1 MNVGHSHAKYYIHMA
16 NRQKIK
22 ETKRRQGIYNG
33 IRITGIKI
41 RRFFA
46 ATF

>member
-1 MNVGHSHAKYYIHMA
+1 MVYPHGKEVKDKGD
-16 NRQKIK
+16 QKAA
-22 ETKRRQGIYNG
+22 GDYNG

-41 RRFFA
+41 SRFFA